1 MRPYRCFASCLP
13 GLEELLQ
20 AELLAMGIPNPEVS
34 KGGVRFFGHR
44 RAVYRV
50 NLCSGLATHVL
61 LRFPKFEAKTF
72 PDLEQGFRK
81 LRLGPL
87 LKADRPISLRVHAKK
102 SKLIHS
108 GAIEDRFRSF
118 LEKRIPEVRFLD
130 HEPKDPMDPAGLFE
144 AVHVRIFFDRV
155 QVSVDSTGIPLHRR
169 GWKQAVGKAPLRE
182 DLAHALI
189 LASGWDAQSPLV
201 DPFAGSGTIAIEAAG
216 LAHKLAPGRIRHF
229 AFEEGA
235 IFDPNDFELEKERA
249 TEQFLPNLPFQIYA
263 SDKDETVLNILKDN
277 AVRAGVAQSLDLKSV
292 PFNEAAFLSGE
303 PKAEQGALV
312 SNPPFGRRLEES
324 SGLEQL
330 YQALGRKLKPLPEQ
344 FRIALLSADRRLT
357 QRVGV
362 PLESAFLVPFGGLR
376 VRALVR

>member
-1 MRPYRCFASCLP
+1 MLK
-13 GLEELLQ
+13 

-72 PDLEQGFRK
+72 PELEQGFRK

-87 LKADRPISLRVHAKK
+87 LKADQPISLRVQAKK

-118 LEKRIPEVRFLD
+118 LEKRIPGVRILEK
-130 HEPKDPMDPAGLFE
+130 EPKDPMDSEGLFE

-169 GWKQAVGKAPLRE
+169 GWKTAVGKAPLRE

-189 LASGWDAQSPLV
+189 LASGWDPKTPLV

-216 LAHKLAPGRIRHF
+216 LARKLAPGRIRHF
-229 AFEEGA
+229 AFEKGA
-235 IFDPNDFELEKERA
+235 IFDPSDFEKEKERA
-249 TEQFLPNLPFQIYA
+249 AEVSLLDLPTPIYA
-263 SDKDETVLNILKDN
+263 SDRDEAVLTILKAN
-277 AVRAGVAQSLDLKSV
+277 AHRAGLANDLDIRSV
-292 PFNEAAFLSGE
+292 PFDEAAFLSGE
-303 PKAEQGALV
+303 PKPDEGALV

-330 YQALGRKLKPLPEQ
+330 YQALGRKLKPLPKC

-357 QRVGV
+357 QRVGI
-362 PLESAFLVPFGGLR
+362 PLQSAFLVPFGGLR